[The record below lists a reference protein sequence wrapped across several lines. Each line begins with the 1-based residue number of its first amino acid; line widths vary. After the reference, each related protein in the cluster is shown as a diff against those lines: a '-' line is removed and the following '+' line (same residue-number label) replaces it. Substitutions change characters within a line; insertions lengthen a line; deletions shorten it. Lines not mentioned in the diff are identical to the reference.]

1 MEMKRKKAA
10 YWILQVTGWFLY
22 GSLLY
27 LAAMKT
33 NGLVKGNA
41 LVNLIFSVFMG
52 IIFSH
57 QLRMYFLRKSYFQFN
72 AGMLV
77 IQILVSSIVI
87 SISYTLIT
95 KFFASILYV
104 SFSHWTLLSIFLNVI
119 SIFVVF
125 ILWCAIYFT
134 VLLFEESR
142 KKEIN
147 NLLLTK
153 TQVELELQNL
163 RSQLNPHFLFNSLN
177 AIRALVETEPVKAKT
192 AINLLSNLL
201 RSTLKLNGVKLVS
214 VGKEMELVDAYLQ
227 LEKIRFEER
236 LEIKQEI
243 GEACKQLMIPSFTIQ
258 TLVENSIKHGI
269 SKLIEG
275 GEISISVQGNNEHCA
290 IKVINS
296 GKLENK
302 VDLGIG
308 LSNLKKRLALQYKS
322 DFSFEIS
329 EIDNT
334 VEVTIVLPAN
344 LSGDDLLSS

>member
-1 MEMKRKKAA
+1 MEMKRKKVA
-10 YWILQVTGWFLY
+10 YWFLQVTGWFLY
-22 GSLLY
+22 GALLY

-41 LVNLIFSVFMG
+41 LINLIFSVLMG
-52 IIFSH
+52 IVFSH
-57 QLRMYFLRKSYFQFN
+57 QLRMYFLRKNYFQFN
-72 AGMLV
+72 AGVLA
-77 IQILVSSIVI
+77 IQIFISSIIV
-87 SISYTLIT
+87 SISYTLVT
-95 KFFASILYV
+95 KLFASILYV
-104 SFSHWTLLSIFLNVI
+104 SFSHWTSLSILLNVT
-119 SIFVVF
+119 SILVVF
-125 ILWCAIYFT
+125 ILWSTIYFT

-177 AIRALVETEPVKAKT
+177 AIRALVETEPTKAKS
-192 AINLLSNLL
+192 AINLLSSLL
-201 RSTLKLNGVKLVS
+201 RSTLKLNGVQLVS

-243 GEACKQLMIPSFTIQ
+243 GESCNYLMIPSFTIQ

-275 GEISISVQGNNEHCA
+275 GVINISVQGDEKFCT
-290 IKVINS
+290 IKVENS
-296 GKLENK
+296 GRLENK
-302 VDLGIG
+302 IDLGIG

-322 DFSFEIS
+322 DFSFDILEIG
-329 EIDNT
+329 EA
-334 VEVTIVLPAN
+334 VEVTIILPAN
-344 LSGDDLLSS
+344 LSSDDLLSS